1 MYKSALKDPL
11 VIIIGSQKIATSTS
25 TCKFIIA
32 ATNRIYIY
40 IYIYITAQSSVLSIG
55 LHLQHLVKDEYQY

>member
-40 IYIYITAQSSVLSIG
+40 ITAQSSVLSIG
-55 LHLQHLVKDEYQY
+55 LHLQHL

>member
-40 IYIYITAQSSVLSIG
+40 IYITAQSSVLSIG
-55 LHLQHLVKDEYQY
+55 LHLQRP

>member
-32 ATNRIYIY
+32 ATNRIYICMY
-40 IYIYITAQSSVLSIG
+40 NSTKLSPIDRFTFTTS
-55 LHLQHLVKDEYQY
+55 VKDEYQY